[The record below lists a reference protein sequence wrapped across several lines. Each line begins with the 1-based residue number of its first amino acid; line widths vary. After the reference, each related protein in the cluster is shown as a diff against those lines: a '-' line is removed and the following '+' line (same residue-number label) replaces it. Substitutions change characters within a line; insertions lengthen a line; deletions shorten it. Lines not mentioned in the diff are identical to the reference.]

1 MNKIPPFILAS
12 RSKTRL
18 ALLKN
23 IGYTPDLIKS
33 ADIDETPLRDEIPSN
48 YVKRVAA
55 HKVEVIKDEMPQ
67 AIIIGADT
75 VVCVG
80 RRIIQKATT
89 DQEQAAVLQLLSGR
103 RHRVLTAV
111 AFYNGLHAPLV
122 RVKLFQA
129 HVAFKHLSKAEIEC
143 YVLSKEW
150 WGKSGYAMEGL
161 AATFIR
167 QINGAPSTISGL
179 PLCPVHTFLWNAGLR
194 SSLCASTHQA
204 ISAL

>member
-1 MNKIPPFILAS
+1 MDKLLPFILAS
-12 RSKTRL
+12 SSKTRL

-33 ADIDETPLRDEIPSN
+33 ADIDETPLRGEVPSS

-55 HKVEVIKDEMPQ
+55 HKVETIKAQIPK

-75 VVCVG
+75 VLCVG
-80 RRIIQKATT
+80 RRIIQKAET

-111 AFYNGLHAPLV
+111 AFYNAMQSDRVH
-122 RVKLFQA
+122 VKLFQA
-129 HVAFKHLSKAEIEC
+129 HVAFKTLSKEEIDC
-143 YVLSKEW
+143 YVSSKEW

-194 SSLCASTHQA
+194 SSLCSPTAQDTLA
-204 ISAL
+204 P